1 MTDGRDP
8 ARREIE
14 DLLPWYAAGT
24 LAPTEARRVEAA
36 LARDPELA
44 RSYELVREEL
54 VQAISLNEALGAPSG
69 ALFERLFQRIE
80 AEAPRVPR
88 RLSWRARVQ
97 AWLAERRVLHSPRAL
112 AWAGAAALAVI
123 VVQAGFLAH
132 LARDGSGAGFEV
144 ASGPSAGAGAGAV
157 VLVAF
162 TDGATAA
169 QIAALLQARNA
180 TIIEGPRAGG
190 IFRLRLPAAL
200 ASAEVDEVI
209 AEWRQRPA
217 IVRFAARGQ

>member
-1 MTDGRDP
+1 MTDEREA

-24 LAPTEARRVEAA
+24 LAPVEARRVEAA

-54 VQAISLNEALGAPSG
+54 LQTISLNEGLGAPSA
-69 ALFERLFQRIE
+69 ALFERLLRRIE
-80 AEAPRVPR
+80 AEPPRAAR
-88 RLSWRARVQ
+88 RSWSARVQ
-97 AWLAERRVLHSPRAL
+97 AWLAEQRALRSPRAL

-132 LARDGSGAGFEV
+132 LARDGRGAGFEL
-144 ASGPSAGAGAGAV
+144 ASGPPGSAEAGAV

-162 TDGATAA
+162 ADGATAA

-190 IFRLRLPAAL
+190 IFRVRLPATL
-200 ASAEVDEVI
+200 SSAEVDEVV
-209 AEWRQRPA
+209 AEWRRRPD
-217 IVRFAARGQ
+217 VLRFTARAQ